1 MKRKMLKS
9 EQITC
14 WADRLYN
21 DNKPMPFN
29 EVLEGCRNVI
39 TKFKKQRDELVSFL
53 ELDIK
58 RRNLKDEKEI
68 NIRLDLI
75 NVFNEFL
82 QRKTAKLLFMIIDS
96 HVFNTSPKSQY
107 IEIRKDLIS
116 KDFQEFEDIQGY
128 RTKEVDAYFN
138 KILENEDVLMHVNG
152 NEEIVNLLNEK
163 GVGGAFLNV
172 FDPNGERHIEIQ
184 L

>member
-1 MKRKMLKS
+1 MSKS

-21 DNKPMPFN
+21 DNKPIPFD

-39 TKFKKQRDELVSFL
+39 ARFKTQRDELVSFL
-53 ELDIK
+53 ECDIK
-58 RRNLKDEKEI
+58 RKDPKDEKEI
-68 NIRLDLI
+68 NVRLDLI

-82 QRKTAKLLFMIIDS
+82 NRKTAKLLFMIIDS
-96 HVFNTSPKSQY
+96 HVFNTAPKSHY
-107 IEIRKDLIS
+107 IETRKDLIS
-116 KDFQEFEDIQGY
+116 KDFQEFKDIQGY

-138 KILENEDVLMHVNG
+138 KILENEDTLMHVNG
-152 NEEIVNLLNEK
+152 NEEIINLLNEK
-163 GVGGAFLNV
+163 GVGEAFFNV
-172 FDPNGERHIEIQ
+172 FDPNGERHIEIT

>member
-1 MKRKMLKS
+1 MLKS

-29 EVLEGCRNVI
+29 EVLEGCLNVI

-53 ELDIK
+53 EWDIK
-58 RRNLKDEKEI
+58 HRDLKDEKEI
-68 NIRLDLI
+68 DIRLDLI

-82 QRKTAKLLFMIIDS
+82 RRKTAKLLFIIIDS
-96 HVFNTSPKSQY
+96 HVFNTTSKSRY
-107 IEIRKDLIS
+107 TETRKCLIS
-116 KDFQEFEDIQGY
+116 KDFQEFEDIQSY

-138 KILENEDVLMHVNG
+138 KILENEGVLMHVNG
-152 NEEIVNLLNEK
+152 NEEIVDLLNKK
-163 GVGGAFLNV
+163 GVGAAFLNV

>member
-1 MKRKMLKS
+1 MK
-9 EQITC
+9 
-14 WADRLYN
+14 
-21 DNKPMPFN
+21 F
-29 EVLEGCRNVI
+29 
-39 TKFKKQRDELVSFL
+39 
-53 ELDIK
+53 
-58 RRNLKDEKEI
+58 LKDAAMSSQNSRNRGMNLSLSSSGISNAEILRMKKEI
-68 NIRLDLI
+68 DFRLDLI

-82 QRKTAKLLFMIIDS
+82 QRKTAKLLFTIIDS
-96 HVFNTSPKSQY
+96 HVFNTAPKGQY
-107 IEIRKDLIS
+107 IEVRKDLIS
-116 KDFQEFEDIQGY
+116 KDFQEFENIQGY

-172 FDPNGERHIEIQ
+172 FDPNGEHHIEIR